1 MNETLS
7 KFFPAYKS
15 NNNAIVFE
23 TSLMFVPF
31 LSVAILSLLKNTV
44 SDQNYDIIILSNE
57 LDKESEEALAAL
69 SASMQNAQIRCLNPH
84 DCVKKYI
91 EEAKHTYAEINYY
104 RLALPWILLNYD
116 KVINLGADLIVNEDV
131 SKLYSTNLSKHYIAG
146 VKDIAYSGRIHLDI
160 PKSELE
166 LSGED
171 TYINAD
177 VLIYDLKKIR
187 SRYSQEEM
195 LGLWQTYRFRYA
207 EQDAIN
213 KLFDGHVFH
222 LDMRWNVFPANAST
236 SRDIE
241 YASSDLLSEWQN
253 AKTDPYIIHYASLPK
268 PWEAEWIEYGDLW
281 WEYAELSPFYP
292 ALKENL
298 SRSAPRKQSKVTNVL
313 DKLFPLNSRTSFFW
327 IAKRNIQSII
337 NEGHLNRYGMN
348 YRKDK

>member
-1 MNETLS
+1 MNESLCE
-7 KFFPAYKS
+7 FFPAYKS

-44 SDQNYDIIILSNE
+44 PDQNYDIIILSNE
-57 LDKESEEALAAL
+57 LDEESEDALAAL

-84 DCVKKYI
+84 SYVEKYI
-91 EEAKHTYAEINYY
+91 KEARHTYAEINYY
-104 RLALPWILLNYD
+104 RLALPWILMNYN

-131 SKLYSTNLSKHYIAG
+131 SKLYSMDLSKHYIAG

-160 PKSELE
+160 PQSELE
-166 LSGED
+166 LSDKD

-177 VLIYDLKKIR
+177 VLIYDLEKIR
-187 SRYSQEEM
+187 NRYSRVEM

-207 EQDAIN
+207 EQDVIN
-213 KLFDGHVFH
+213 KLFDRQIFH
-222 LDMRWNVFPANAST
+222 LDMRWNVFPANAAT

-241 YASSDLLSEWQN
+241 YASSDLLSEWQK
-253 AKTDPYIIHYASLPK
+253 AKTDPYIIHYSSLPK

-281 WEYAELSPFYP
+281 WKYAELSPFYP
-292 ALKENL
+292 TLKENL
-298 SRSAPRKQSKVTNVL
+298 SCSAPCKRSIVTSVL
-313 DKLFPLNSRTSFFW
+313 DKLFPLNSRTSFLW

-337 NEGHLNRYGMN
+337 KEGHLDRYGMN